1 MCGSESRDGC
11 LDEREWT
18 KGVHALPVE
27 LGKAGTAQQIGRL
40 LDGARTFAL
49 AEERRGSQPAREEVD
64 NHHPSAMT
72 SDSGTLEQA
81 GLLVAPVIKRQHAD
95 DEIKRIVSEGQSLDR
110 PA

>member
-1 MCGSESRDGC
+1 

-18 KGVHALPVE
+18 EGVHALPVE
-27 LGKAGTAQQIGRL
+27 LAKAGTAQQIGRL

-64 NHHPSAMT
+64 NHQPSAMT

-81 GLLVAPVIKRQHAD
+81 GLLVAPVIKRRLCATM
-95 DEIKRIVSEGQSLDR
+95 
-110 PA
+110 PAAGSTPTSSIAFGAWAAS